1 MAEKEMDINFGDL
14 KKLLKTDKV
23 VLGTQR
29 TLKLLKAGSAA
40 HVFLSSNCP
49 EDIKKDIEYYA
60 KLADVAVVFLKQPND
75 ELGTLCKKPYAVS
88 VLCITQ

>member
-1 MAEKEMDINFGDL
+1 MTEKEMDIGFGDL

-29 TLKLLKAGSAA
+29 TLKLLKVGSATN
-40 HVFLSSNCP
+40 VFLSSNCP
-49 EDIKKDIEYYA
+49 DDIKKDIEYYA
-60 KLADVAVVFLKQPND
+60 KLAGVPIIYLKQPND

-88 VLCITQ
+88 VLCMTQ

>member
-1 MAEKEMDINFGDL
+1 MAEKEMDIGFGDL

-29 TLKLLKAGSAA
+29 TLKLLKVGSVT
-40 HVFLSSNCP
+40 HVFLSNNCP

-60 KLADVAVVFLKQPND
+60 KFADVPVVYLKQPND

-88 VLCITQ
+88 VLCMTQ

>member
-1 MAEKEMDINFGDL
+1 MVEKEMDVGFGDL

-29 TLKLLKAGSAA
+29 TLKLLKVGSVTR
-40 HVFLSSNCP
+40 VFLSSNCP
-49 EDIKKDIEYYA
+49 DDIKKDIEYYA
-60 KLADVAVVFLKQPND
+60 KLADIPVLGLKQPND